1 MFLGCQR
8 IKKEKQKIKRQKCL
22 GRGRVVCACGDW
34 RDVRFR
40 VRWSAGCWRS
50 DFFSFTRE
58 RLEQN
63 KVEWRR
69 KLLVCCF
76 LSGIFGEFF
85 GFLRFVL
92 FCGFFFRRF
101 RRRIGGEFQGTSWEV
116 SYRVEETL
124 KEGFRCL
131 LSSWTPS

>member
-1 MFLGCQR
+1 MEWRLLALGFLFFYERDWSRKRLSGEGSCFLLFLGVNFW
-8 IKKEKQKIKRQKCL
+8 E
-22 GRGRVVCACGDW
+22 V
-34 RDVRFR
+34 
-40 VRWSAGCWRS
+40 
-50 DFFSFTRE
+50 
-58 RLEQN
+58 
-63 KVEWRR
+63 
-69 KLLVCCF
+69 
-76 LSGIFGEFF
+76 FF

-101 RRRIGGEFQGTSWEV
+101 RRRIGGEFEGTSWEV